1 MPPRYDLPAFWSSPP
16 KVAPSPEERHAT
28 RSNRAGVVLSLRRR
42 PPDTEAEGANYS
54 QATGAWMTPGEA
66 ARNHRVQPAARP
78 ANQAPGPRPPPSAPS
93 PARSNHPD
101 SGLTRETTLCS
112 KGDRPSH
119 PVEPV
124 FVERTCRQASNFL
137 SFVACS
143 HAADPCTEGLRDAAD
158 GQTTNPRPQPT
169 DMCGG
174 RRSQVTPCASI
185 TTTDATVSLALA
197 CHVPC
202 TRDGTRPGF
211 TNRPPSCPSN
221 SHDETHRSW
230 ASPPAPRRRHLDRM
244 CSARK
249 ARLLVVLD
257 VDSPPRT
264 HPLPAW
270 MRCGVGHRGPQQ
282 AQIRGTS
289 LTIASASRMLACS
302 RPRQAHGHHTTTA
315 SSDIALQSP
324 GHRVPGFPPAFWNHT
339 LRLGARSLPER
350 CSSIT
355 ASTALLRC

>member
-1 MPPRYDLPAFWSSPP
+1 
-16 KVAPSPEERHAT
+16 
-28 RSNRAGVVLSLRRR
+28 
-42 PPDTEAEGANYS
+42 
-54 QATGAWMTPGEA
+54 MTPGEA